1 MINTDKSIDKKP
13 LKITETILRDAHQSL
28 IATRMTTE
36 QMLPIVD
43 KMDQIGYH
51 AVECWGGATFDASLR
66 FLKEDPWERLRKLRA
81 GFKNTKLQML
91 FRGQNILG
99 YNHYADDVVEY
110 FVQKSIANGIDII
123 RIFDCLNDLRNLE
136 TAVKAANKENG
147 HAQIALSYTLG
158 DAYTL
163 DYWKDMAKRIEDMGA
178 KSLCIKDM
186 AGLLVPVK
194 ATELVEA
201 LKESVDIPIDL
212 HTHYTSG
219 VASMTYMKAVEAGC
233 DIIDTAISPFAM
245 GTSQPATEVM
255 VEAFKGTPY
264 DTGLNLDKLSE
275 IADYFRPM
283 REEALKS
290 GLMNTKVLGVNIQ
303 TLRYQVPG
311 GMLSN
316 LVSQL
321 KEMGQEDKY
330 EQVLEEVPKVR
341 KDFGEPPLVTP
352 SSQIVGTQAVLNV
365 VSGERYKMVT
375 KESKKLLSGEF
386 GQTVKPFDKEV
397 QKKCIGDT
405 KPITCRP
412 ADLIKPQL
420 ADIEKEMA
428 QYKQQD
434 EDVLSYAL
442 FPQVATEFFKYR
454 EAQQNKIDAA
464 AADTENK
471 AYPV

>member
-1 MINTDKSIDKKP
+1 MAEIEKKP

-43 KMDQIGYH
+43 KMDKVGYH

-66 FLKEDPWERLRKLRA
+66 FLKEDPWERLRKLRD

-123 RIFDCLNDLRNLE
+123 RIFDCLNDIRNLE
-136 TAVKAANKENG
+136 TAVNAANKENG
-147 HAQIALSYTLG
+147 HAQVALCYTLG

-163 DYWKDMAKRIEDMGA
+163 DYWKDMAKKIEDMGA

-186 AGLLVPVK
+186 AGLLVPAK
-194 ATELVEA
+194 ATELVQA
-201 LKESVDIPIDL
+201 LQESCDIPIDL

-233 DIIDTAISPFAM
+233 DIIDTAMSPFSM

-264 DTGLNLDKLSE
+264 DTGLDQTKLAE

-330 EQVLEEVPKVR
+330 EAVLEEVPRVR

-375 KESKKLLSGEF
+375 KESKKILMGEF
-386 GQTVKPFDKEV
+386 GKTVKPFNPEV
-397 QKKCIGDT
+397 QKKCIGDAE
-405 KPITCRP
+405 PITCRP

-454 EAQQNKIDAA
+454 EAQQQKVDASV
-464 AADTENK
+464 ADTESK

>member
-1 MINTDKSIDKKP
+1 MAEQVKKP
-13 LKITETILRDAHQSL
+13 LKITETVLRDAHQSL

-36 QMLPIVD
+36 QMLPIID
-43 KMDQIGYH
+43 KMDKVGYH
-51 AVECWGGATFDASLR
+51 SVECWGGATFDASLR
-66 FLKEDPWERLRKLRA
+66 FLKEDPWMRLRKFRD

-123 RIFDCLNDLRNLE
+123 RIFDCFNDLRNLE
-136 TAVKAANKENG
+136 TAVKAAKKEKG

-163 DYWKDMAKRIEDMGA
+163 DYWKDTARRIEDMGA
-178 KSLCIKDM
+178 DSICIKDM
-186 AGLLVPVK
+186 AGLLVPYK
-194 ATELVEA
+194 ATELVQA
-201 LKESVDIPIDL
+201 LKEGSSLPIQM

-219 VASMTYMKAVEAGC
+219 VASMTYLKAVEAGA
-233 DIIDTAISPFAM
+233 DIIDTAMSPFSM

-255 VEAFKGTPY
+255 VETFKGTEY
-264 DTGLNLDKLSE
+264 DTGLDQNLLAE
-275 IADYFRPM
+275 IAEYFQPM

-290 GLMNTKVLGVNIQ
+290 GLMNTKVLGVNIK
-303 TLRYQVPG
+303 TLLYQVPG

-321 KEMGQEDKY
+321 KEAGAEDKY
-330 EQVLEEVPKVR
+330 QEVLEEIPRVR
-341 KDFGEPPLVTP
+341 KDYGEPPLVTP

-365 VSGERYKMVT
+365 LQGERYKMIT
-375 KESKKLLSGEF
+375 KESKKVLAGEF
-386 GQTVKPFDKEV
+386 GQTIKPFNPEV
-397 QKKCIGDT
+397 QKKAIGDA

-412 ADLIKPQL
+412 ADLIEPQL
-420 ADIEKEMA
+420 EKYNNDPVV
-428 QYKQQD
+428 QRYKQQD

-442 FPQVATEFFKYR
+442 FPAVATEFFKYR
-454 EAQQNKIDAA
+454 EAQQTKVDPA

>member
-1 MINTDKSIDKKP
+1 MAKTAKKP
-13 LKITETILRDAHQSL
+13 VKITETILRDAHQSL

-36 QMLPIVD
+36 QMLPIIE
-43 KMDQIGYH
+43 KMDQVGYH
-51 AVECWGGATFDASLR
+51 SVECWGGATFDASLR

-123 RIFDCLNDLRNLE
+123 RIFDCFNDLRNLQ
-136 TAVKAANKENG
+136 TAVKAANKEKG

-163 DYWKDMAKRIEDMGA
+163 DYWKETAKAIEEMGA
-178 KSLCIKDM
+178 DSICIKDM
-186 AGLLVPVK
+186 AGLLVPYE
-194 ATELVEA
+194 ATRLVTA
-201 LKESVDIPIDL
+201 LKQGTKLPIQI

-219 VASMTYMKAVEAGC
+219 VAAMTSYKSVEAGA
-233 DIIDTAISPFAM
+233 DIIDTAMSPFSM

-255 VEAFKGTPY
+255 VETFKGTEY
-264 DTGLNLDKLSE
+264 DSGLDQNLLAE

-283 REEALKS
+283 QEEALKS
-290 GLMNTKVLGVNIQ
+290 GLLNPKVMGVNIK
-303 TLRYQVPG
+303 TLLYQVPG

-321 KEMGQEDKY
+321 KEAKAEDKY
-330 EQVLEEVPKVR
+330 YEVLEEIPRVR
-341 KDFGEPPLVTP
+341 KDLGEPPLVTP

-365 VSGERYKMVT
+365 LQGERYKMVT
-375 KESKKLLSGEF
+375 KETKKVLSGEF
-386 GQTVKPFDKEV
+386 GKTIKPFNKEV
-397 QKKCIGDT
+397 QKKAIGDA

-412 ADLIKPQL
+412 ADLIPPQL
-420 ADIEKEMA
+420 PQFEKECA

-442 FPQVATEFFKYR
+442 FPQVAMDFFKYR
-454 EAQQNKIDAA
+454 EAQQTKVDSAV
-464 AADTENK
+464 ADTKNG